1 MKKNI
6 EHLIIDSLTIEKIIE
21 EYENTNVLIESL
33 KNLLSEDIQM
43 LVIEKKDSEKRNNGV
58 LQIHDLS
65 IYPIARK
72 ILKKR

>member
-43 LVIEKKDSEKRNNGV
+43 LVIEKR
-58 LQIHDLS
+58 
-65 IYPIARK
+65 IA
-72 ILKKR
+72 KKEIMVYYKYMTYLFTL

>member
-43 LVIEKKDSEKRNNGV
+43 LVIEKKGSEK
-58 LQIHDLS
+58 
-65 IYPIARK
+65 
-72 ILKKR
+72 KK